1 MAQIEVNQTEK
12 VEAESGEDLVAAT
25 GMDLEDAMSI
35 MEMEDSRAE
44 RKGDH
49 HVIVFVTEWLANQRG
64 GSQYLLAEAC
74 KEVSKDAYVLEG
86 AYDINM
92 TEIAQ
97 NGSTTFTKCLH
108 EVDETDG
115 DYVDEKGVTFVP
127 RSQTEQ
133 IVEIV
138 E

>member
-1 MAQIEVNQTEK
+1 MAILEINQTEK
-12 VEAESGEDLVAAT
+12 VEADSAEDIVAAT
-25 GMDLEDAMSI
+25 GMDLETAMAV

-97 NGSTTFTKCLH
+97 NGFTTFTKCLH

-127 RSQTEQ
+127 KSQREA
-133 IVEIV
+133 IVEVV